1 MLLAGAIQF
10 SCGQTWRLIG
20 TSAVENELQGCWIT
34 LQMVSSYKTVDDSPS
49 PWGERAGVRA
59 SVFST
64 APFRL
69 RYRLG
74 NRRSLDLCRRT
85 WLHAYI
91 SCMATCFLLALLP
104 ALIGSK

>member
-1 MLLAGAIQF
+1 M
-10 SCGQTWRLIG
+10 SYK
-20 TSAVENELQGCWIT
+20 AVGIT

-69 RYRLG
+69 RRIPDLNCRTSLILRLTSIHWRFTLFFIHLVPLLSRVLTG
-74 NRRSLDLCRRT
+74 GHLSGLFLNPFILFPK
-85 WLHAYI
+85 
-91 SCMATCFLLALLP
+91 MAT
-104 ALIGSK
+104 